1 MGTQVNLFSEPD
13 YDPNR
18 LLDAVLSKLHL
29 KNDAAMARALGVAPS
44 VLSKVRHRRMP
55 VGAGLILQ
63 IHESTM
69 FSIDEIWSLMGL
81 RRWRNASPPVVS

>member
-1 MGTQVNLFSEPD
+1 MRNQIELFSEPG

-29 KNDAAMARALGVAPS
+29 KNDAAMARALGVTPP
-44 VLSKVRHRRMP
+44 VLSKVRHRRLP

-63 IHESTM
+63 IHETAM
-69 FSIDEIWSLMGL
+69 FSVDEIWSLMGI
-81 RRWRNASPPVVS
+81 RR